1 MGPLLQFL
9 TGSLY
14 HHGGGPFGRFI
25 ILVAV
30 VVANDAILYIQ
41 NPNDC
46 RGPSVWIQ
54 IDVIPIGRGGRVV
67 IIQGL
72 IIIIINNN
80 NIIWVHTI
88 NAAAAAASTSATG
101 TSIVK
106 DQSLTSVIPMKG
118 VKGCCFVLPIAG
130 SC

>member
-14 HHGGGPFGRFI
+14 HHGGGLFGSFI
-25 ILVAV
+25 ILIV
-30 VVANDAILYIQ
+30 VVVTNDAILYIQ

-72 IIIIINNN
+72 IIINSNIN
-80 NIIWVHTI
+80 IVLVHTI
-88 NAAAAAASTSATG
+88 NAAAAAASASATG

-106 DQSLTSVIPMKG
+106 DQSLTPVIPMKG
-118 VKGCCFVLPIAG
+118 MKGCCFVLPIAG

>member
-14 HHGGGPFGRFI
+14 HHGGGPFGSFI
-25 ILVAV
+25 ILIVTV
-30 VVANDAILYIQ
+30 VTNDAILYIQ

-72 IIIIINNN
+72 IIININ
-80 NIIWVHTI
+80 IVLVHTI
-88 NAAAAAASTSATG
+88 NTAAAAASTSATG

-118 VKGCCFVLPIAG
+118 MKGCCFVLPIAG